1 MQRPPK
7 ARASQLEAQ
16 RAKVA
21 PTRRANTGTSNSVPN
36 AGTTRRANAM
46 GTSNSVPQAAQV
58 PSQDDQLLASRIWVP
73 EPAPGTAVLSPPQ
86 DEDHRLLQVLE
97 SLGRSERVLEVL
109 LSFIDQRCRLFTSEG
124 EEQSLQCTA
133 IHAEY
138 CELFESILE
147 DTLRRTGISAAEFVR
162 LLERAVADGSEDAE
176 ALLRCVT

>member
-1 MQRPPK
+1 MRENFLFVVITSLKLADTARERRVHQRQGRPD
-7 ARASQLEAQ
+7 RASTYGL
-16 RAKVA
+16 
-21 PTRRANTGTSNSVPN
+21 
-36 AGTTRRANAM
+36 M

>member
-1 MQRPPK
+1 MFDLVQRRRM
-7 ARASQLEAQ
+7 RALASAAK

-21 PTRRANTGTSNSVPN
+21 DTARQRRGAS
-36 AGTTRRANAM
+36 ARARARACGPM

-138 CELFESILE
+138 CDLFESILE

-162 LLERAVADGSEDAE
+162 LLERAVADGSEEAE

>member
-1 MQRPPK
+1 MK
-7 ARASQLEAQ
+7 

-21 PTRRANTGTSNSVPN
+21 PTRRANVGDVPTL
-36 AGTTRRANAM
+36 ATRRANAPSSGSPM

-162 LLERAVADGSEDAE
+162 LLERAVADGSEEAE

>member
-1 MQRPPK
+1 
-7 ARASQLEAQ
+7 
-16 RAKVA
+16 
-21 PTRRANTGTSNSVPN
+21 
-36 AGTTRRANAM
+36 M

-73 EPAPGTAVLSPPQ
+73 EPAPGAAVLSP

-147 DTLRRTGISAAEFVR
+147 DTLLRTGISAADFVR
-162 LLERAVADGSEDAE
+162 LLERAVADGSEEAE